1 MGEVYLA
8 QDTRLDRKVA
18 LKLLSAQ
25 FAKDAERIL
34 RFTQEARA
42 ASALNHP
49 NIITIYDIGESGDV
63 PYIATEFIDGETLR
77 QKIDA
82 GPLTLPQALDY
93 AIQTGSAL
101 AAAHQAGIIH
111 RDIKPENIMIR
122 ADGYVKVVDFGL
134 AKLAERPSNPE
145 DSGTVLMSPALTTY
159 GTVMGTAQYMS
170 PEQARGQ
177 TVDARSDIFSLGI
190 VLYEMI
196 AGHAPFGGET
206 TSHQIVAI
214 LEKAPPPLTG
224 IANIPPDLENVVAKA
239 LAKDA
244 GQRYQTCA
252 ELVADLKEIRRW
264 LDLEASL
271 QDSNVSG
278 RLSRSG
284 ALSRVSGPVPAA
296 APAAPEARS
305 ARRRMW
311 LAFPIAAALALAGWF
326 AVTRL
331 SHPAVPFQNYALEE
345 ITDSGKVG
353 DAVISPDGRY
363 VVFTQS
369 ERGET
374 SLHIRQVVAG
384 STLQIQPASKQ
395 RYSGLAFSP
404 DGNYL
409 FFTRREPGTVVSA
422 LYRISSLGG
431 EPAKIL
437 DGVFSAVSFSPDGQR
452 MTYLGLDRS
461 LSETQVVTARLD
473 GSDPRKLKSVKAP
486 SLVTADPVW
495 SPDGK
500 SIAVG
505 MSTPG
510 AQGYRAAPVLVPA
523 NGGAERS
530 LGPARWSGI
539 LNLAWTPDSSAIL
552 LIGATPGIATAT
564 QIWHVPASGAEPH
577 AVTNDVNIYT
587 SLSSTADGKTL
598 VAVKRAVLS
607 GLFVIDLKDP
617 AAVQQVAG
625 IGPYYAGALG
635 LAWSPD
641 GKIAYTAK
649 SGSGLDLWIR
659 EASESSTPKRLTS
672 DNAFATNPRLTA
684 DGKQLFFTSNRTT
697 GVIHV
702 WMLDIPTATYRQITT
717 GDGEALGS
725 VTADGQTVFHVSAGG
740 KPGIFK
746 TSVNGGG
753 STQVTA
759 RRTGAPSVSPDGRQL
774 AFLFVDES
782 AARRARLAIMPAAGG
797 EFAKVFDYGAPS
809 AASPS
814 WTPDG
819 SALTY
824 TASVAGAAQIWLQPV
839 DGTPAHQVTKFT
851 SDSIFSW
858 AWSSDGKRLA
868 LSRGNTIS
876 DAVLIRQKKSN

>member
-63 PYIATEFIDGETLR
+63 PYIATEFIDGQTLR
-77 QKIDA
+77 QQMEA
-82 GPLTLPQALDY
+82 GPLSLPKALDY
-93 AIQTGSAL
+93 AIQAGSAL
-101 AAAHQAGIIH
+101 AAAHHAGIVH
-111 RDIKPENIMIR
+111 RDIKPENIMVR
-122 ADGYVKVVDFGL
+122 ADGYVKVLDFGL
-134 AKLAERPSNPE
+134 AKLAERPSNPA
-145 DSGTVLMSPALTTY
+145 DSGTVLMSPAVTSF

-177 TVDARSDIFSLGI
+177 NVDARSDIFSLGI

-206 TSHQIVAI
+206 SSHQIVAI
-214 LEKAPPPLTG
+214 LEKEPLPFTGLAP
-224 IANIPPDLENVVAKA
+224 IPPELENAVAKA
-239 LAKDA
+239 LAKGA
-244 GQRYQTCA
+244 GLRYQTCA

-271 QDSNVSG
+271 QDSNVTG
-278 RLSRSG
+278 RLTRSG

-296 APAAPEARS
+296 APAAPEAPPAAPAAPEAPP
-305 ARRRMW
+305 ARPTRPIW
-311 LAFPIAAALALAGWF
+311 LVFPIAAALALAGWF
-326 AVTRL
+326 AFTRL
-331 SHPAVPFQNYALEE
+331 SHPTVPFQNYAVEE
-345 ITDSGKVG
+345 LTDSGKVG
-353 DAVISPDGRY
+353 SAVISPDGRY

-369 ERGET
+369 ERGEQ

-395 RYSGLAFSP
+395 RYAGLTFSA

-409 FFTRREPGTVVSA
+409 FFTRREPAAAVST

-437 DGVFSAVSFSPDGQR
+437 DGVFSAVTFSPDGQR
-452 MTYLGLDRS
+452 MAYVGLDSS
-461 LSETQVVTARLD
+461 LTETQLMSTRLD
-473 GSDPRKLKSVKAP
+473 GSDPRKLKTAKAP
-486 SLVTADPVW
+486 ILITTDPGW

-505 MSTPG
+505 VSTPG
-510 AQGYRAAPVLVPA
+510 AQGYRGAPVLVPA
-523 NGGAERS
+523 NGGAERI
-530 LGPARWSGI
+530 LGPARWAGI
-539 LNLAWTPDSSAIL
+539 QNLTWMPDSSAIL
-552 LIGATPGIATAT
+552 LIGSTPGITTAT

-587 SLSSTADGKTL
+587 SLSATADGKAL
-598 VAVKRAVLS
+598 LAVKASVLS
-607 GLFVIDLKDP
+607 GLSVIDFKDP
-617 AAVQQVAG
+617 ATVQQIVST
-625 IGPYYAGALG
+625 GPYYTGTLG
-635 LAWSPD
+635 LIWSPD
-641 GKIAYTAK
+641 GKLVYVAK
-649 SGSGLDLWIR
+649 SGGGMDLWTR
-659 EASESSTPKRLTS
+659 EASEPSTPKRLTS
-672 DNAFATNPRLTA
+672 DNAFVMNPRLTA

-697 GVIHV
+697 GVFHV
-702 WMLDIPTATYRQITT
+702 WMLDIPTATFRQITT
-717 GDGEALGS
+717 GDGEVLGS
-725 VTADGQTVFHVSAGG
+725 VTPDGQDVFHVSAGG
-740 KPGIFK
+740 KPGILK

-759 RRTGAPSVSPDGRQL
+759 RRTGTASISPDGRQL

-782 AARRARLAIMPAAGG
+782 GGRRARFAIMPAAGG
-797 EFAKVFDYGAPS
+797 DIAKVFD
-809 AASPS
+809 
-814 WTPDG
+814 
-819 SALTY
+819 
-824 TASVAGAAQIWLQPV
+824 
-839 DGTPAHQVTKFT
+839 
-851 SDSIFSW
+851 
-858 AWSSDGKRLA
+858 
-868 LSRGNTIS
+868 
-876 DAVLIRQKKSN
+876 